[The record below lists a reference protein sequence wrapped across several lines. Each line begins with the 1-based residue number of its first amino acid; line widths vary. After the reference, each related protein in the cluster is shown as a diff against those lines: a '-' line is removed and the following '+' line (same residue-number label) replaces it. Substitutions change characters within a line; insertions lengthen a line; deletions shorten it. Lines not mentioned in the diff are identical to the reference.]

1 MVFESRNEELKE
13 VGSIRAILR
22 AVFPTDAESS
32 LVDALRTN
40 GKAMLSIAAVNGDE
54 VPGHIMFSPFVAT
67 ALPNDA
73 KGIGLAPL
81 AVRLCKELG
90 YDYCVVFG
98 DPNTIN
104 ASGLKNEYGVDEE
117 YMIIRYS
124 KRGTVRGVVKYS
136 SEFARFS
143 I

>member
-54 VPGHIMFSPFVAT
+54 VLSHIMVSPL
-67 ALPNDA
+67 LPPHRMMQ
-73 KGIGLAPL
+73 KG
-81 AVRLCKELG
+81 
-90 YDYCVVFG
+90 
-98 DPNTIN
+98 
-104 ASGLKNEYGVDEE
+104 SGLHLLQCASAKSLDT
-117 YMIIRYS
+117 IIALCLAIQTLSTLR
-124 KRGTVRGVVKYS
+124 V
-136 SEFARFS
+136 
-143 I
+143 